1 MLSGYTFGGLDMH
14 GMERLPSTLDVETD
28 CIHCA
33 VNASEGAGD
42 RPLIVN
48 VGLDKLNLRIIQT
61 KQFVPSVGVPDAT
74 RTENPWLR
82 RCRITRRP
90 RNPVPPNTVTMQS
103 LIAAMT

>member
-1 MLSGYTFGGLDMH
+1 VREAFDAGSTCLSGYTFGGLDMH

-48 VGLDKLNLRIIQT
+48 VGLDRLNLRIIQT
-61 KQFVPSVGVPDAT
+61 EKLASSIRVP
-74 RTENPWLR
+74 
-82 RCRITRRP
+82 
-90 RNPVPPNTVTMQS
+90 
-103 LIAAMT
+103 